1 MWLLVIVLLSNVPG
15 FDKMIK
21 LETYATS
28 EECQIERNRIGYEMA
43 AAYPNDRDFVIA
55 CQLSTTEYNARLLRA
70 AEGSKSPVLG
80 AWQPVAYR

>member
-15 FDKMIK
+15 LDKMIK

-43 AAYPNDRDFVIA
+43 AAYPNERDFIIA
-55 CQLSTTEYNARLLRA
+55 CQLSTKHDLRA
-70 AEGSKSPVLG
+70 AEGSKAPVLG